1 MYSSTY
7 SWFSIFQV
15 KNLAFNP
22 APLQSASELFN
33 TIKIIQIG
41 NIKIGSI
48 KIRYNLYFHMQ
59 QQLPSLQYCHSK
71 PNTAFSVAALW
82 PYPNFNMQN
91 LGNLLNGND
100 NSCRSFQ
107 LKNIKGVTKNL
118 PIIKKN
124 YRHAKKMSNEIV
136 HFSSK
141 ITILSPYFSLKILTF

>member
-1 MYSSTY
+1 MVKSEKLIFEKIKSDPNFFDRLTSIRGGLNDLESESTKIKYSSTY

-41 NIKIGSI
+41 NIKIGST

-82 PYPNFNMQN
+82 PCPNFNMLN
-91 LGNLLNGND
+91 LGNLLNGID
-100 NSCRSFQ
+100 NICS
-107 LKNIKGVTKNL
+107 
-118 PIIKKN
+118 
-124 YRHAKKMSNEIV
+124 
-136 HFSSK
+136 
-141 ITILSPYFSLKILTF
+141 